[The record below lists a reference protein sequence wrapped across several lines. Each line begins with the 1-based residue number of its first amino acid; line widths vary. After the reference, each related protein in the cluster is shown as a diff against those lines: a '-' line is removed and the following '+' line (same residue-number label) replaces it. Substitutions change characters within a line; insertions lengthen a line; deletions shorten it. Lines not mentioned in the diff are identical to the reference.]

1 MRIDMD
7 SKLDHIMNLMS
18 RNSPSQIDVESIRR
32 RALDKIDQM
41 RRDLVKAVDQWISIM
56 KAHLMNS
63 LGFDDMGKM
72 KMEMEKL
79 MEEVSILKNGL
90 SNTGQPA
97 IIKKTFQI
105 DGEKLESSYNTMFK
119 NYRQLQKNADFEF
132 TVNWK
137 ELVKGF
143 ETNINIKGRNEILEE
158 SQY

>member
-1 MRIDMD
+1 MD

-18 RNSPSQIDVESIRR
+18 RNSPSQIDVEGIRR

-90 SNTGQPA
+90 SNTGQPT
-97 IIKKTFQI
+97 IIKKVFQI